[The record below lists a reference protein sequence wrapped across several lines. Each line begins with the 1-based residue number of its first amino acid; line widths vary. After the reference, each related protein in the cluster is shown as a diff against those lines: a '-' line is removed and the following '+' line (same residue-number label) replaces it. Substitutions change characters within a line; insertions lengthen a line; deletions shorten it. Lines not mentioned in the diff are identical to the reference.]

1 MILSYI
7 DLLLYFREI
16 DANIW
21 THVVFVW
28 DRSTRIGKLYLNG
41 EYSGEEQ
48 SAYTGQDIDLNLTN
62 HTTYELGLKKDSM
75 ERTRGLL
82 RDLMVFLRPLTT
94 TEASTLYSKFS
105 ILYCDYRRIGIQILL
120 AVVNGAQCTLSG
132 ASVTSATDG
141 GCCEFPFVYKNA
153 QCMYKCGIGRLVVWS

>member
-16 DANIW
+16 YAKIW
-21 THVVFVW
+21 THLVFVW

-41 EYSGEEQ
+41 AYAGEKQ

-62 HTTYELGLKKDSM
+62 HTTYELGFKKAAKESL
-75 ERTRGLL
+75 RGSL

-94 TEASTLYSKFS
+94 WEAFTLYSKFC
-105 ILYCDYRRIGIQILL
+105 ILHCDYRRIGIQILL
-120 AVVNGAQCTLSG
+120 AIVNGG
-132 ASVTSATDG
+132 AS
-141 GCCEFPFVYKNA
+141 EREMHA
-153 QCMYKCGIGRLVVWS
+153 QRSLCY

>member
-16 DANIW
+16 YAKIW

-41 EYSGEEQ
+41 AHAGEEQ

-62 HTTYELGLKKDSM
+62 HTTYELGFKKDTK
-75 ERTRGLL
+75 ERLSGSL

-94 TEASTLYSKFS
+94 REASILYSKFS

-120 AVVNGAQCTLSG
+120 AVVNGG
-132 ASVTSATDG
+132 ASERAM
-141 GCCEFPFVYKNA
+141 YA
-153 QCMYKCGIGRLVVWS
+153 QRSLCY

>member
-16 DANIW
+16 YAKIW

-41 EYSGEEQ
+41 AHAGEER
-48 SAYTGQDIDLNLTN
+48 SAYIGQDIDLNLTN
-62 HTTYELGLKKDSM
+62 HTTYELGFNKDTK
-75 ERTRGLL
+75 ERLSGSL

-94 TEASTLYSKFS
+94 REASILYSKFR
-105 ILYCDYRRIGIQILL
+105 ILYCGYRRIGIQILL
-120 AVVNGAQCTLSG
+120 AVVNGG
-132 ASVTSATDG
+132 ASERAM
-141 GCCEFPFVYKNA
+141 YA
-153 QCMYKCGIGRLVVWS
+153 QRSLCY

>member
-7 DLLLYFREI
+7 DLLLYFRKI
-16 DANIW
+16 YAKIW

-41 EYSGEEQ
+41 AHAGEKQ

-62 HTTYELGLKKDSM
+62 HTTYELGFKKDTK
-75 ERTRGLL
+75 ERLRGSL

-94 TEASTLYSKFS
+94 REASTLYSKFC

-120 AVVNGAQCTLSG
+120 AVVNGG
-132 ASVTSATDG
+132 AFERA
-141 GCCEFPFVYKNA
+141 
-153 QCMYKCGIGRLVVWS
+153 MYA

>member
-7 DLLLYFREI
+7 NLLLYFREI
-16 DANIW
+16 YAKIW

-28 DRSTRIGKLYLNG
+28 DRSIRIGKLYLNG
-41 EYSGEEQ
+41 AHAGEKQ

-75 ERTRGLL
+75 KKIRGSL

-94 TEASTLYSKFS
+94 REASTLYSKLC

-120 AVVNGAQCTLSG
+120 VVVNGG
-132 ASVTSATDG
+132 ASERVIQ
-141 GCCEFPFVYKNA
+141 A
-153 QCMYKCGIGRLVVWS
+153 QRSLCY

>member
-7 DLLLYFREI
+7 NLLLYFREI
-16 DANIW
+16 YAKIW

-41 EYSGEEQ
+41 AHAGEEQ

-62 HTTYELGLKKDSM
+62 HTTYELGFKKDTK
-75 ERTRGLL
+75 ERLSGSL

-94 TEASTLYSKFS
+94 REASILYSKFS

-120 AVVNGAQCTLSG
+120 AVVNGG
-132 ASVTSATDG
+132 ASERAM
-141 GCCEFPFVYKNA
+141 YA
-153 QCMYKCGIGRLVVWS
+153 QRSLCY

>member
-1 MILSYI
+1 MVVMVILSYI

-16 DANIW
+16 YAKIW

-41 EYSGEEQ
+41 AYAGEQ
-48 SAYTGQDIDLNLTN
+48 HYTGHDIDLNLTN

-94 TEASTLYSKFS
+94 REASTLYSKFC

-120 AVVNGAQCTLSG
+120 AVVNGG
-132 ASVTSATDG
+132 ASERVIHPQRSL
-141 GCCEFPFVYKNA
+141 CY
-153 QCMYKCGIGRLVVWS
+153 

>member
-16 DANIW
+16 YAKIW

-41 EYSGEEQ
+41 AHAGEEQ

-62 HTTYELGLKKDSM
+62 HTTYELGFKKDTK
-75 ERTRGLL
+75 ERLSGSL

-94 TEASTLYSKFS
+94 REASILYSKFC
-105 ILYCDYRRIGIQILL
+105 ILYCDYRRIGIQIML
-120 AVVNGAQCTLSG
+120 AVVNGG
-132 ASVTSATDG
+132 ASDRAM
-141 GCCEFPFVYKNA
+141 YA
-153 QCMYKCGIGRLVVWS
+153 QRSLCY

>member
-1 MILSYI
+1 MNSMVVMVILSYI

-16 DANIW
+16 YARIW

-41 EYSGEEQ
+41 AYAGEQ
-48 SAYTGQDIDLNLTN
+48 HYTGHDIDLNLTN

-75 ERTRGLL
+75 KRTRGSL

-94 TEASTLYSKFS
+94 WEAFTLYSKFC
-105 ILYCDYRRIGIQILL
+105 ILYCDYRRSGIQILL
-120 AVVNGAQCTLSG
+120 VVVNGGAFERAMHAQ
-132 ASVTSATDG
+132 
-141 GCCEFPFVYKNA
+141 
-153 QCMYKCGIGRLVVWS
+153 WSLCY

>member
-1 MILSYI
+1 MILSNI

-16 DANIW
+16 YAKIW

-41 EYSGEEQ
+41 EYAGEKQ

-62 HTTYELGLKKDSM
+62 HTTYELGFKKDTK
-75 ERTRGLL
+75 ERLSGSL

-94 TEASTLYSKFS
+94 REASILYSKFS

-120 AVVNGAQCTLSG
+120 AVVNGG
-132 ASVTSATDG
+132 ASERAM
-141 GCCEFPFVYKNA
+141 YA
-153 QCMYKCGIGRLVVWS
+153 QRSLCY

>member
-1 MILSYI
+1 M
-7 DLLLYFREI
+7 
-16 DANIW
+16 
-21 THVVFVW
+21 VFVW

-41 EYSGEEQ
+41 AHAGEKQ

-75 ERTRGLL
+75 KKIRGSL

-94 TEASTLYSKFS
+94 REASTLYSKFC

-120 AVVNGAQCTLSG
+120 AVVNGG
-132 ASVTSATDG
+132 ASERVIHPQRSL
-141 GCCEFPFVYKNA
+141 CY
-153 QCMYKCGIGRLVVWS
+153 

>member
-16 DANIW
+16 YAKIW

-41 EYSGEEQ
+41 AHAGEEQ

-62 HTTYELGLKKDSM
+62 HTTYELGFKKDTK
-75 ERTRGLL
+75 ERLSGSL
-82 RDLMVFLRPLTT
+82 RDLMIFLRPLTT
-94 TEASTLYSKFS
+94 REASILYSKFS

-120 AVVNGAQCTLSG
+120 AVVNGG
-132 ASVTSATDG
+132 ASERAM
-141 GCCEFPFVYKNA
+141 YA
-153 QCMYKCGIGRLVVWS
+153 QRSLCY

>member
-16 DANIW
+16 YAKIW

-41 EYSGEEQ
+41 AHAGKKQ
-48 SAYTGQDIDLNLTN
+48 SPYTGQDIDLNLTN
-62 HTTYELGLKKDSM
+62 HTTYELGFKKDTKQ
-75 ERTRGLL
+75 RLRGSL

-94 TEASTLYSKFS
+94 REASTLYSKFC

-120 AVVNGAQCTLSG
+120 AVVNGLR
-132 ASVTSATDG
+132 SAEPLLLVRL
-141 GCCEFPFVYKNA
+141 CCEFPFVCKNA

>member
-41 EYSGEEQ
+41 EYSREEQ

-75 ERTRGLL
+75 KRTRGLL

-94 TEASTLYSKFS
+94 REASTLYSKFS

-120 AVVNGAQCTLSG
+120 AVVNGG
-132 ASVTSATDG
+132 ASERAM
-141 GCCEFPFVYKNA
+141 YA
-153 QCMYKCGIGRLVVWS
+153 QRSLCY

>member
-16 DANIW
+16 HAKIW

-28 DRSTRIGKLYLNG
+28 NRSTRIGKLYLNG
-41 EYSGEEQ
+41 EYAGEKQ
-48 SAYTGQDIDLNLTN
+48 SAYTGQDIDLNPTN
-62 HTTYELGLKKDSM
+62 HTTYELGFKKDTK
-75 ERTRGLL
+75 ERLRGSL

-94 TEASTLYSKFS
+94 REASTLYSKFC

-120 AVVNGAQCTLSG
+120 AVVNGG
-132 ASVTSATDG
+132 ASERAMHTQRSL
-141 GCCEFPFVYKNA
+141 CY
-153 QCMYKCGIGRLVVWS
+153 

>member
-1 MILSYI
+1 M
-7 DLLLYFREI
+7 
-16 DANIW
+16 
-21 THVVFVW
+21 VFVW

-41 EYSGEEQ
+41 AHAGEKQ

-75 ERTRGLL
+75 EKIRGSL

-94 TEASTLYSKFS
+94 REASTLYSKFC

-120 AVVNGAQCTLSG
+120 AVVNGG
-132 ASVTSATDG
+132 ASERAMH
-141 GCCEFPFVYKNA
+141 A
-153 QCMYKCGIGRLVVWS
+153 

>member
-7 DLLLYFREI
+7 DELLYFREI
-16 DANIW
+16 YAKIW

-28 DRSTRIGKLYLNG
+28 HRSSRTGKLYLNG
-41 EYSGEEQ
+41 AHAGEKQ

-75 ERTRGLL
+75 EKIRGSL

-94 TEASTLYSKFS
+94 WEAFTLYSKFF
-105 ILYCDYRRIGIQILL
+105 ILHCDYRRIGIQILL
-120 AVVNGAQCTLSG
+120 AVVNGG
-132 ASVTSATDG
+132 ASERAMH
-141 GCCEFPFVYKNA
+141 A
-153 QCMYKCGIGRLVVWS
+153 